1 MCGLPE
7 SAPQRTICSRRSDE
21 NDEFLIGNIQI
32 EILHRYDTFVGNEKI
47 RSVAFRFVGSFLFLC
62 VLFLLVAGKRVDFL
76 DVLQGYTCHSSEL

>member
-32 EILHRYDTFVGNEKI
+32 EILPRYDALICNKKI
-47 RSVAFRFVGSFLFLC
+47 RSVAFRFVGR
-62 VLFLLVAGKRVDFL
+62 LFLLFSACCRKREDFL
-76 DVLQGYTCHSSEL
+76 DDLKGLHLPFF